1 MPLPILHCMLHLG
14 TICIKAFS
22 KIISG
27 AHAASCQRSFLSM
40 KTKTKIWSWK
50 YILSCK
56 LYMMLIVNKDK
67 YLPVKLH
74 VITFQTI
81 ILFIFTAIR
90 NSNDWNS
97 LFLDY
102 VYPDQLSSSYNVKS
116 DTGKVLFTI
125 DALQEVGV
133 AYFTVLFQV
142 IQMDW
147 RKSHKRFITHIITH
161 LRITCNYNIQCLFS
175 EVYW

>member
-1 MPLPILHCMLHLG
+1 
-14 TICIKAFS
+14 
-22 KIISG
+22 
-27 AHAASCQRSFLSM
+27 
-40 KTKTKIWSWK
+40 
-50 YILSCK
+50 
-56 LYMMLIVNKDK
+56 MLIVNKDK

-142 IQMDW
+142 IQMD
-147 RKSHKRFITHIITH
+147 
-161 LRITCNYNIQCLFS
+161 
-175 EVYW
+175 